1 LLCVSFFFPAPFC
14 LGFFVLQ
21 TFFVCNLL
29 ELQSLGFQPHTV
41 ERCSCSTSQSEK
53 EEEEELAARPHSGR
67 RTAAPCLDPSGKQE
81 HRRSRGDATI
91 TRLSSTAPRG
101 GKNKQTNKQTTKEGS
116 KQVRK
121 ASKKDGKKKNW
132 TKDHR

>member
-1 LLCVSFFFPAPFC
+1 
-14 LGFFVLQ
+14 
-21 TFFVCNLL
+21 L

-41 ERCSCSTSQSEK
+41 ERSSCSTSQSEK
-53 EEEEELAARPHSGR
+53 EEEEEPAARPHSGR

-91 TRLSSTAPRG
+91 TRLSSTASRG
-101 GKNKQTNKQTTKEGS
+101 GKNKQTTKEGS

-121 ASKKDGKKKNW
+121 ASTKGKKKNS
-132 TKDHR
+132 TKYYR